1 MKNIRSIFTLLIV
14 IAAAFLWGCGD
25 DSTTGGN
32 PPGGTPP
39 VISMKVGNYYA
50 FTNDSLDTNGTTI
63 RHTKLMTY
71 QTFIAQGTFFG
82 QPDAFQIRSETKDTS
97 FVPAV
102 TVSTDTFYV
111 RYDGTRFYQYG
122 LLQLI
127 DPTQAPDWNLVA
139 DFSKAMNEQWD
150 VATINTTVGGFA
162 VTAVV
167 KGKIAEQTP
176 FITNNTSLSIN
187 NYRIEIE
194 AAVSNV
200 AGSFGSIFVD
210 YYIGYSDPATNPAG
224 MVRVKLRP
232 IKLSLL
238 GIPVYSAAGV
248 DNKIETYRLP

>member
-25 DSTTGGN
+25 DSTTGGT

-39 VISMKVGNYYA
+39 VIDMKVNSYYA

-63 RHTKLMTY
+63 RHTKLMTF
-71 QTFIAQGTFFG
+71 QTFLSKGIYEG
-82 QPDAFQIRSETKDTS
+82 QPDAFQIRSETRDT
-97 FVPAV
+97 VANTLV
-102 TVSTDTFYV
+102 GLDTFYV
-111 RYDGTRFYQYG
+111 RYDGTRFYQHG

-127 DPTQAPDWNLVA
+127 DPTQVAKWDLVA

-176 FITNNTSLSIN
+176 FISNNTGLSIN

>member
-1 MKNIRSIFTLLIV
+1 MKNIRSVFAILIV
-14 IAAAFLWGCGD
+14 FAAAFLWGCGE

-32 PPGGTPP
+32 TPGTPP
-39 VISMKVGNYYA
+39 NISMKVGSYYA
-50 FTNDSLDTNGTTI
+50 FTNDSLDTNGTI
-63 RHTKLMTY
+63 RHTKIMTF
-71 QTFIAQGTFFG
+71 QTFVAQGTYFG
-82 QPDAFQIRSETKDTS
+82 QPDAFQIRSETRDTAANS
-97 FVPAV
+97 L
-102 TVSTDTFYV
+102 VSLDTFYV

-122 LLQLI
+122 MLQLI
-127 DPTQAPDWNLVA
+127 DPTHAPSWDQVA
-139 DFSKAMNEQWD
+139 DFSKATNEQWD

-176 FITNNTSLSIN
+176 FVTNNTGLSIN

-194 AAVSNV
+194 AAVSNS

-210 YYIGYSDPATNPAG
+210 YYIGYSDPATNPGG

-248 DNKIETYRLP
+248 DSKIETYRLP

>member
-1 MKNIRSIFTLLIV
+1 MV
-14 IAAAFLWGCGD
+14 
-25 DSTTGGN
+25 
-32 PPGGTPP
+32 
-39 VISMKVGNYYA
+39 
-50 FTNDSLDTNGTTI
+50 SL
-63 RHTKLMTY
+63 
-71 QTFIAQGTFFG
+71 
-82 QPDAFQIRSETKDTS
+82 
-97 FVPAV
+97 
-102 TVSTDTFYV
+102 DTFYV

-127 DPTQAPDWNLVA
+127 DPTHAPSWDLVA
-139 DFSKAMNEQWD
+139 DFSKAINEQWD

-176 FITNNTSLSIN
+176 FVTNNTGLSIN

-194 AAVSNV
+194 AAVSNA

-210 YYIGYSDPATNPAG
+210 YHIGYSDPATNPAG

-238 GIPVYSAAGV
+238 GIPVYNAAGV
-248 DNKIETYRLP
+248 DSKIETYRLP

>member
-1 MKNIRSIFTLLIV
+1 MKNIRSIFTILVVLI
-14 IAAAFLWGCGD
+14 AAFLWGCGD

-32 PPGGTPP
+32 TPGGTPP
-39 VISMKVGNYYA
+39 NISMKVGSYYA
-50 FTNDSLDTNGTTI
+50 FTIDSLDTNTSVPP
-63 RHTKLMTY
+63 RHTRLMTF
-71 QTFIAQGTFFG
+71 QTFIAQGTYFG
-82 QPDAFQIRSETKDTS
+82 QPDAFQIRSETRDT
-97 FVPAV
+97 VAN
-102 TVSTDTFYV
+102 TLVSLDTFYV

-127 DPTQAPDWNLVA
+127 DPTHAPSWDLVA
-139 DFSKAMNEQWD
+139 DFSKATNEQWD

-176 FITNNTSLSIN
+176 FVTNNTGLSIN

-194 AAVSNV
+194 AAVSNA

-210 YYIGYSDPATNPAG
+210 YHIGYSDPATNPAG

-248 DNKIETYRLP
+248 DSKIETYRLP